1 MSEEQKIR
9 HDEMVGLVFNHPRA
23 LSEFKYRLNKYKS
36 GTYSINMV
44 DQKHLLYVCKKY
56 NLFENLSTYSKEV
69 NDAHRIF
76 SKELKLMYPFITS
89 FLQQKNIQIDVSRR
103 GFCMEYTTAKV
114 TCYDIKTHQMTL
126 MINDDYVGNTTITM
140 SPFIFWEGLDWG
152 WLSNKYDCYSISATQ
167 DLIYEIFDKF
177 GGFVWFLVNGSTHFP
192 FFPLELI
199 ELIQNYVFT
208 KSELPVTCEIKDFL
222 TRRNALVYKLK

>member
-1 MSEEQKIR
+1 MSEEQKLR

-36 GTYSINMV
+36 GTYSYSIDKF

-89 FLQQKNIQIDVSRR
+89 FLQQQNVQIDVTRR
-103 GFCMEYTTAKV
+103 GVCLEYTTAKV
-114 TCYDIKTHQMTL
+114 TCYDIKTHQMTV
-126 MINDDYVGNTTITM
+126 MIDDDYVTAKITM
-140 SPFIFWEGLDWG
+140 KPYIFFEGLDWG
-152 WLSNKYDCYSISATQ
+152 WLSNKYSYSISATQ
-167 DLIYEIFDKF
+167 DLIYEIFDRF
-177 GGFVWFLVNGSTHFP
+177 GGFAWFLVNGSTHFP
-192 FFPLELI
+192 FLPLELI

-208 KSELPVTCEIKDFL
+208 KSEFPVTCEKKDFL
-222 TRRNALVYKLK
+222 SKPNALVYKLK